1 MRDLL
6 AGAAACS
13 YGCRTEEEAI
23 MTILPGA
30 GAYWFEGN
38 DIGCLLVHG
47 FTGTPQNVR
56 PLADYLARRGLAVS
70 APRMPGHG
78 TVVQDLDATGPQE
91 WLGAAEDALAELR
104 RRCSTVFVAGIS
116 MGGTIT
122 LELARRHPDLAG
134 IVVMAA
140 PVLALDAL
148 EPLVKDPDRPF
159 SVPAPWST
167 VGVLTEDV
175 GVGGIAYLEM
185 PLGALERG
193 MELMGDVRAG
203 LADVRVPTL
212 LIYGD
217 ADLIVDKANGPF
229 VLDAIGSSD
238 KRLLALPDSS
248 HEVTLDVDRE
258 RVMVEVFDFIRARS
272 KE

>member
-1 MRDLL
+1 
-6 AGAAACS
+6 
-13 YGCRTEEEAI
+13 
-23 MTILPGA
+23 MTILPGG

-38 DIGCLLVHG
+38 EVGCLLVHG

-78 TVVQDLDATGPQE
+78 TTVADLDKTGPQD
-91 WLGAAEDALAELR
+91 WLGAAEQALNELKE
-104 RRCSTVFVAGIS
+104 RCSTVFVAGIS
-116 MGGTIT
+116 MGGTLT
-122 LELARRHPDLAG
+122 LELARRHPELAG
-134 IVVMAA
+134 VVVMAA
-140 PVLALDAL
+140 PVQAMEALQ
-148 EPLVKDPDRPF
+148 PLVDDPDRPVT
-159 SVPAPWST
+159 VPAPWAT
-167 VGVLTEDV
+167 VGVLTQDV

-193 MELMGDVRAG
+193 MGLTSQVRQGLGDVT
-203 LADVRVPTL
+203 VPTL

-217 ADLIVDKANGPF
+217 ADQVVDKANGPF
-229 VLDAIGSSD
+229 ALAGIKAID

-258 RVMVEVFDFIRARS
+258 RVMVEVYDFIRERS
-272 KE
+272 

>member
-1 MRDLL
+1 
-6 AGAAACS
+6 
-13 YGCRTEEEAI
+13 

-38 DIGCLLVHG
+38 EVGCLLIHG

-56 PLADYLARRGLAVS
+56 PLADYLARRGLSVS

-78 TVVQDLDATGPQE
+78 TSVADLDRTGPE
-91 WLGAAEDALAELR
+91 DWLGAAEQALGELR
-104 RRCSTVFVAGIS
+104 ERCTTVFVAGIS
-116 MGGTIT
+116 LGGTLT
-122 LELARRHPDLAG
+122 LELARRHPDLPG

-140 PVLALDAL
+140 PVLPLEAL
-148 EPLVKDPDRPF
+148 EPVVRDPDRPATI
-159 SVPAPWST
+159 PAPWAT

-193 MELMGDVRAG
+193 MELMTRVREG
-203 LADVRVPTL
+203 LAEISAPTL

-217 ADLIVDKANGPF
+217 ADQIVDKANGPF
-229 VLDAIGSSD
+229 VLDRIASTD
-238 KRLLALPDSS
+238 KRLLPLADSS
-248 HEVTLDVDRE
+248 HEVTLDTDRE
-258 RVMVEVFDFIRARS
+258 RVMVEVYDFIRAHT
-272 KE
+272 KG

>member
-1 MRDLL
+1 
-6 AGAAACS
+6 
-13 YGCRTEEEAI
+13 
-23 MTILPGA
+23 MTIVPGG

-38 DIGCLLVHG
+38 DVGCLLVHG

-70 APRMPGHG
+70 APRLPGHG
-78 TVVQDLDATGPQE
+78 TTVDDLDRTGPQD
-91 WLGAAEDALAELR
+91 WLAAAEKALSDLR
-104 RRCSTVFVAGIS
+104 ARCATVFVAGIS
-116 MGGTIT
+116 MGGTLT

-134 IVVMAA
+134 VVVMAA
-140 PVLALDAL
+140 PVQALEALD
-148 EPLVKDPDRPF
+148 PLVNDPGRPIT
-159 SVPAPWST
+159 VPAPWST
-167 VGVLTEDV
+167 VGVLTEDM

-193 MELMGDVRAG
+193 MGLMTEVREGLGDIT
-203 LADVRVPTL
+203 VPVL

-217 ADLIVDKANGPF
+217 ADQIVDKANGPF
-229 VLDAIGSSD
+229 VLDAIKSDD

-258 RVMVEVFDFIRARS
+258 RVMVEVYDFIRAHS
-272 KE
+272 

>member
-1 MRDLL
+1 
-6 AGAAACS
+6 
-13 YGCRTEEEAI
+13 

-38 DIGCLLVHG
+38 DVGCLLVHG

-78 TVVQDLDATGPQE
+78 TTVADLDRTGPE
-91 WLGAAEDALAELR
+91 DWLAAAEQALSELR
-104 RRCSTVFVAGIS
+104 ERCSTVFVAGIS

-134 IVVMAA
+134 VVVMAA
-140 PVLALDAL
+140 PVQAMEAL
-148 EPLVKDPDRPF
+148 EPLVDDPDRPDT
-159 SVPAPWST
+159 VPAPWAA
-167 VGVLTEDV
+167 VGVLTEDI

-193 MELMGDVRAG
+193 MGLMREVREG
-203 LADVRVPTL
+203 LSEITIPTL

-229 VLDAIGSSD
+229 ILDSIGSSE
-238 KRLLALPDSS
+238 KHLLALPDSS

-258 RVMVEVFDFIRARS
+258 RVMVEVYDFIRAHS
-272 KE
+272 KA

>member
-1 MRDLL
+1 
-6 AGAAACS
+6 
-13 YGCRTEEEAI
+13 

-78 TVVQDLDATGPQE
+78 TTVEDLDATRPQD

-134 IVVMAA
+134 VVVMAA

-148 EPLVKDPDRPF
+148 EPLVQDPDRPF
-159 SVPAPWST
+159 SVPAPWAT

-185 PLGALERG
+185 PLGVLERG
-193 MELMGDVRAG
+193 MEFVGDVRAG
-203 LADVRVPTL
+203 LSDVRVPTL

-229 VLDAIGSSD
+229 VLENIASSD

-258 RVMVEVFDFIRARS
+258 RVMVEVFDFIRAHS

>member
-1 MRDLL
+1 
-6 AGAAACS
+6 
-13 YGCRTEEEAI
+13 
-23 MTILPGA
+23 MTILPGG

-38 DIGCLLVHG
+38 EVGCLLLHG

-78 TVVQDLDATGPQE
+78 TTVADLDKTGPQD
-91 WLGAAEDALAELR
+91 WLGAAEQALTELKE
-104 RRCSTVFVAGIS
+104 RCSTVFVAGIS
-116 MGGTIT
+116 MGGTLT
-122 LELARRHPDLAG
+122 LELARRHPELAG
-134 IVVMAA
+134 VVVMAA
-140 PVLALDAL
+140 PVQAMEALQ
-148 EPLVKDPDRPF
+148 PLVDDPDRPLT
-159 SVPAPWST
+159 VPAPWAT

-193 MELMGDVRAG
+193 MGLMSQVREGLGDVT
-203 LADVRVPTL
+203 VPTL

-217 ADLIVDKANGPF
+217 ADQVVDKANGPF
-229 VLDAIGSSD
+229 VLEGIKAID

-258 RVMVEVFDFIRARS
+258 RVMVEVYDFIRERS
-272 KE
+272 

>member
-1 MRDLL
+1 VSVL
-6 AGAAACS
+6 AEQFSLGAL
-13 YGCRTEEEAI
+13 

-38 DIGCLLVHG
+38 EVGCLLIHG

-56 PLADYLARRGLAVS
+56 PLADYLARRGLAVA

-78 TVVQDLDATGPQE
+78 TTAADLDRTGPEE
-91 WLGAAEDALAELR
+91 WLAAAEEALTDLR
-104 RRCSTVFVAGIS
+104 SRCSTVFVAGIS

-122 LELARRHPDLAG
+122 LELARRHPDLPG

-140 PVLALDAL
+140 PVLPLDAL
-148 EPLVKDPDRPF
+148 EPVVSDPNRPA
-159 SVPAPWST
+159 SIPAPWAT

-185 PLGALERG
+185 PLGALQRG
-193 MELMGDVRAG
+193 MQLMTDVRQG
-203 LADVRVPTL
+203 LSDVAAPAL

-217 ADLIVDKANGPF
+217 ADQIVDKANGPF
-229 VLDAIGSSD
+229 VLGQISSSD
-238 KRLLALPDSS
+238 KRLLPLGDSS
-248 HEVTLDVDRE
+248 HEVTLDADRE
-258 RVMVEVFDFIRARS
+258 RVMVEVYDFIREHS

>member
-1 MRDLL
+1 M
-6 AGAAACS
+6 
-13 YGCRTEEEAI
+13 AI
-23 MTILPGA
+23 VPGG

-38 DIGCLLVHG
+38 EVGCLLVHG

-56 PLADYLARRGLAVS
+56 PLADYLARRGLTVS
-70 APRMPGHG
+70 APRLPGHG
-78 TVVQDLDATGPQE
+78 TTVQDLDLTGPQE
-91 WLGAAEDALAELR
+91 WLAAAEQALSDLR
-104 RRCSTVFVAGIS
+104 QTCTTVFVAGIS
-116 MGGTIT
+116 MGGTLT

-140 PVLALDAL
+140 PVLAMEAL
-148 EPLVKDPDRPF
+148 EPLVNDPDRPAT
-159 SVPAPWST
+159 VPAPWST

-193 MELMGDVRAG
+193 MALMSEVREGLGDVT
-203 LADVRVPTL
+203 VPTL
-212 LIYGD
+212 LVYGD
-217 ADLIVDKANGPF
+217 ADQIVDKANGPF
-229 VLDAIGSSD
+229 VLDAVKSED

-258 RVMVEVFDFIRARS
+258 RIMVEVFDFVRAHS
-272 KE
+272 

>member
-1 MRDLL
+1 
-6 AGAAACS
+6 
-13 YGCRTEEEAI
+13 
-23 MTILPGA
+23 MTILPGG

-38 DIGCLLVHG
+38 DVGCLLVHG

-78 TVVQDLDATGPQE
+78 TTVANLDKTGPE
-91 WLGAAEDALAELR
+91 DWLGAAERALSDLR
-104 RRCSTVFVAGIS
+104 ERCSTVFVAGIS

-122 LELARRHPDLAG
+122 LELARRHPELAG
-134 IVVMAA
+134 VVVMAA
-140 PVLALDAL
+140 PVQAMAAL
-148 EPLVKDPDRPF
+148 EPLVNDPDRPAT
-159 SVPAPWST
+159 VPAPWAT

-193 MELMGDVRAG
+193 MGLMTQVREG
-203 LADVRVPTL
+203 LADVTVPTL

-217 ADLIVDKANGPF
+217 ADQVVDKANGPF
-229 VLDAIGSSD
+229 VLDGIKATD

-258 RVMVEVFDFIRARS
+258 RIMVEVFDFIRARS
-272 KE
+272 

>member
-1 MRDLL
+1 
-6 AGAAACS
+6 
-13 YGCRTEEEAI
+13 

-38 DIGCLLVHG
+38 DVGCLLIHG

-56 PLADYLARRGLAVS
+56 PLADYLARRGLAVA

-78 TVVQDLDATGPQE
+78 TTAADLDETGPDD
-91 WLGAAEDALAELR
+91 WLAAAEEALAEMR
-104 RRCSTVFVAGIS
+104 SRCSTVFVAGIS

-122 LELARRHPDLAG
+122 LELARRHPDLPG

-140 PVLALDAL
+140 PVLPLEAL
-148 EPLVKDPDRPF
+148 ESVVRDPDRPKTI
-159 SVPAPWST
+159 PAPWAT

-193 MELMGDVRAG
+193 MQLMTTVREG
-203 LADVRVPTL
+203 LADVTAPTL

-217 ADLIVDKANGPF
+217 ADAIVEKANGPF
-229 VLDAIGSSD
+229 VLDHIAASD
-238 KRLLALPDSS
+238 KRLLPLADSS

-258 RVMVEVFDFIRARS
+258 RVMVEVHDFIRARS
-272 KE
+272 KDTQQ

>member
-1 MRDLL
+1 VRRIG
-6 AGAAACS
+6 AGGAS
-13 YGCRTEEEAI
+13 LGVEET

-38 DIGCLLVHG
+38 EVGCLLIHG

-78 TVVQDLDATGPQE
+78 TTVADLDRTGPEE
-91 WLGAAEDALAELR
+91 WLAAAEQALGELR
-104 RRCSTVFVAGIS
+104 ERCSTVFVAGIS

-122 LELARRHPDLAG
+122 LELARRHPDLQG
-134 IVVMAA
+134 VIVMAA
-140 PVLALDAL
+140 PVLPLEAL
-148 EPLVKDPDRPF
+148 EPIVGDSTRPP
-159 SVPAPWST
+159 SIPAPWAT
-167 VGVLTEDV
+167 VGVLTEDI
-175 GVGGIAYLEM
+175 GVGGITYLEM

-193 MELMGDVRAG
+193 MGLMTQVREG
-203 LADVRVPTL
+203 LGEVTVPTL
-212 LIYGD
+212 LVYGD
-217 ADLIVDKANGPF
+217 ADQIVDKANGPY
-229 VLDAIGSSD
+229 VLESIGASD
-238 KRLLALPDSS
+238 KRLLALADSS

-258 RVMVEVFDFIRARS
+258 RVMIEVYDFISTRS

>member
-1 MRDLL
+1 M
-6 AGAAACS
+6 
-13 YGCRTEEEAI
+13 
-23 MTILPGA
+23 MTILPGG

-38 DIGCLLVHG
+38 EVGCLLVHG

-78 TVVQDLDATGPQE
+78 TTVADLDKTGPQD
-91 WLGAAEDALAELR
+91 WLEAAEQALTELKE
-104 RRCSTVFVAGIS
+104 RCSTVFVAGIS
-116 MGGTIT
+116 MGGTLT
-122 LELARRHPDLAG
+122 LELARRHPELAG
-134 IVVMAA
+134 VVVMAA
-140 PVLALDAL
+140 PVQAMEALQ
-148 EPLVKDPDRPF
+148 PLVDDPDRPVT
-159 SVPAPWST
+159 VPAPWAT
-167 VGVLTEDV
+167 VGVLTQDV

-193 MELMGDVRAG
+193 MGFMSQVREGLGDVT
-203 LADVRVPTL
+203 VPTL

-217 ADLIVDKANGPF
+217 ADQVVDKANGPF
-229 VLDAIGSSD
+229 VLDGIKATD

-258 RVMVEVFDFIRARS
+258 RVMVEVYDFICERS
-272 KE
+272 

>member
-1 MRDLL
+1 
-6 AGAAACS
+6 
-13 YGCRTEEEAI
+13 

-38 DIGCLLVHG
+38 EVGCLLLHG

-56 PLADYLARRGLAVS
+56 PLADYLARRGLAVA

-78 TVVQDLDATGPQE
+78 TTAADLDETGPEE
-91 WLGAAEDALAELR
+91 WLGAAEQALTELR
-104 RRCSTVFVAGIS
+104 NRCSTVFVAGIS

-122 LELARRHPDLAG
+122 LELARRHADLPG

-140 PVLALDAL
+140 PVLPLDAL
-148 EPLVKDPDRPF
+148 EPVVNDPNRPA
-159 SVPAPWST
+159 SIPAPWAT
-167 VGVLTEDV
+167 VGGLTEDL
-175 GVGGIAYLEM
+175 GVGGIAYPEM
-185 PLGALERG
+185 PLGALQRG
-193 MELMGDVRAG
+193 MQLMTQVREGLGDVTA
-203 LADVRVPTL
+203 PTL

-217 ADLIVDKANGPF
+217 ADQIVDKANGPF
-229 VLDAIGSSD
+229 VHGRIGSDD
-238 KRLLALPDSS
+238 KRLIPLSDSS

-258 RVMVEVFDFIRARS
+258 RVMVEVYDFIRAHS